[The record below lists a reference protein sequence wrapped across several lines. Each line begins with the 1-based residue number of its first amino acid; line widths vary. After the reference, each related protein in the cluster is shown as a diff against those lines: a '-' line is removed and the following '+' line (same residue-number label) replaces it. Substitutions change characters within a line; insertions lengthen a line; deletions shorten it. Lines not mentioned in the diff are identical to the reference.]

1 MQGTKNYDDIMKLPH
16 HQSAVHPHMSMY
28 DRAAQFSPFAALAG
42 HDEAVRET
50 ARLTDK
56 ESELSEDEKVILD
69 RKLKVVE
76 EAIGTGEVFR
86 FTYFVPDRKKQGG
99 AYVDYEGSPN
109 KIDLIENK
117 LFLTDGTVIEVSHLL
132 EIDGENIDSMA

>member
-1 MQGTKNYDDIMKLPH
+1 MQGTKNYDDIMNLPH